1 MQQLYLTS
9 RHASAL
15 AEQIFTA
22 LNIRPAGYRLLPF
35 SIADGV
41 RGEALHLLLPP
52 SDPLLNTVP
61 CRIRVT
67 SQEWVVVPQP
77 LERLAVPGLASA
89 ALVHAPLL
97 LDGLTADLLAC
108 DAFRAAVRQCL
119 TADRPVIAVVRDG
132 AESALRALTPP
143 DSQQWIDVPD
153 NPEARAALL
162 EMLIAEAA
170 MRFCSHF

>member
-1 MQQLYLTS
+1 MQQLYLTG

-22 LNIRPAGYRLLPF
+22 LNIHPAGYRLQPF
-35 SIADGV
+35 SIDGSV

-52 SDPLLNTVP
+52 AEPLLNAVP
-61 CRIRVT
+61 CRIRV
-67 SQEWVVVPQP
+67 SAREWVTVYPA
-77 LERLAVPGLASA
+77 LERLAVPCLASA

-108 DAFRAAVRQCL
+108 DAFCAVVRQCL
-119 TADRPVIAVVRDG
+119 MAARPVMAVVRDG

-143 DSQQWIDVPD
+143 ERQQWVSVPED
-153 NPEARAALL
+153 AEARAALL
-162 EMLIAEAA
+162 ETLIAEAA
-170 MRFCSHF
+170 MRL